1 MEKLKSS
8 FLFSFVLKR
17 ILLSILGVGKLG
29 NDMKQTFLLTNI
41 LTNEETEIID
51 CNVPPPTTTYNNTL
65 FIRS

>member
-1 MEKLKSS
+1 
-8 FLFSFVLKR
+8 
-17 ILLSILGVGKLG
+17 LSILGVGKLG

-65 FIRS
+65 FITVPMVFRSFRLLS